1 MYGTWIAV
9 VAGLIALTL
18 ALNGWILAR
27 TRMNPHHG
35 ARLAFFSALTSLLAL
50 PICLASFGVYAM
62 GLFKDLPNPSGI
74 TFLTS
79 AAVVLLSTITAAVKS
94 RRNSHS

>member
-1 MYGTWIAV
+1 MHGTWIAV

-27 TRMNPHHG
+27 TRMNPDHG
-35 ARLAFFSALTSLLAL
+35 ARLAFLSALTSLLAL
-50 PICLASFGVYAM
+50 PICLASFGVYAV
-62 GLFKDLPNPSGI
+62 GLFQDLPNPSGI
-74 TFLTS
+74 TFLAS
-79 AAVVLLSTITAAVKS
+79 AAVVMLSTITAAVKS